1 VQVIMIMICSIVF
14 SMCISPHDSGSLVR
28 TWLNRRMLKGNSVD
42 GASSV
47 REYKLSQHRIKRNY
61 WSGRIAR
68 AIPPC
73 SYYSDYKPLNYDCLC
88 SVHKSTY
95 DIRYGESPTR
105 VATFI
110 FLFVKK
116 RQSPWISVNLCYVF
130 FLHIIYL

>member
-1 VQVIMIMICSIVF
+1 MFDSIFNVHFASRFWFTRTNMIKPPNVKRQFCRW
-14 SMCISPHDSGSLVR
+14 CR
-28 TWLNRRMLKGNSVD
+28 QC
-42 GASSV
+42 V
-47 REYKLSQHRIKRNY
+47 REYKLSQRRIKRNY

-116 RQSPWISVNLCYVF
+116 RQSPWISVNLCYVCVF